1 MSGHDRE
8 DLIIRVLETLAED
21 ILANADISPRSTVVG
36 RRPLLVLPEDCPV
49 LWVGMVQKVLTPR
62 TTNDFDSA
70 IAVQIVWWEEAVEQ
84 LKTLVEDQAL
94 ARDMLRTVGRIE
106 RRLRVLANQGWDVPE
121 AYDLFPTSL
130 DYQPPPEIAS
140 GAVEG
145 YSLTV
150 QVNVTQK
157 GT

>member
-1 MSGHDRE
+1 M
-8 DLIIRVLETLAED
+8 IRVLDTLAED
-21 ILANADISPRSTVVG
+21 LMANAELEPRNIVVG
-36 RRPLLVLPEDCPV
+36 RRPLLVLPEECPV
-49 LWVGMVQKVLTPR
+49 LWIGMVQKVLTPR

-84 LKTLVEDQAL
+84 LKTLVEDQEL
-94 ARDMLRTVGRIE
+94 ARDMLRTMGRIE
-106 RRLRVLANQGWDVPE
+106 RRLRVLANQGWGIQE